1 MKRRDPRLIVAAN
14 IDKWKR
20 LSDLNDAD
28 LYTAAGIS
36 RKTFTRRIERLD
48 DSSFNILELDRMA
61 KCMKCSVSDLVEG
74 V

>member
-1 MKRRDPRLIVAAN
+1 MKKRDPRLIVAAN

-20 LSDLNDAD
+20 LSELNDAD

-36 RKTFTRRIERLD
+36 RNTFIRRMNRLD
-48 DSSFNILELDRMA
+48 DGSFNVLELERIA
-61 KCMKCSVSDLVEG
+61 RRMKCSISDLVEG

>member
-1 MKRRDPRLIVAAN
+1 MRKKDPRLIVAAN

-20 LSDLNDAD
+20 LAELTNED

-48 DSSFNILELDRMA
+48 DNAFNILELDRMA
-61 KCMKCSVSDLVEG
+61 KCMKCTVSDLIEG
-74 V
+74 I

>member
-1 MKRRDPRLIVAAN
+1 MKKRDPRLIVAAN

-28 LYTAAGIS
+28 LYAAAGIS
-36 RKTFTRRIERLD
+36 RNTFIRRMNRLD
-48 DSSFNILELDRMA
+48 DGSFNVLELERIA
-61 KCMKCSVSDLVEG
+61 RRMKCSISDLVEG

>member
-20 LSDLNDAD
+20 LSDSTNED

-36 RKTFTRRIERLD
+36 KKTFTRRIERLD
-48 DSSFNILELDRMA
+48 DSSFNILELDRIA
-61 KCMKCSVSDLVEG
+61 RRMKCSVSDLVEG

>member
-20 LSDLNDAD
+20 LSDLNDVD

-48 DSSFNILELDRMA
+48 DSSFNILELERMA
-61 KCMKCSVSDLVEG
+61 RRMKCSVSDLVEG